1 MTLLKTLSNYL
12 PQNDIPELVLD
23 FLEPEDV
30 YENLEKC
37 EYKDMLT
44 RKYKVKYDYV
54 ISYITSF
61 RNILHSF
68 DDKPSLVSCFD
79 DTPSSVSSF
88 TGHRIMKW
96 HRFGNLH
103 REGDNPAIIFPDGE
117 CRWMINDR
125 LHRDYYPAI
134 IKANPQ
140 CLVFFKNGEI
150 YYPDKNTVKKI
161 KLSEKFKSDW
171 QRVQQIRADPFAF
184 ERRVTDSSA
193 DSCRTIRFQATD
205 SLGGLAVLVG
215 HTH

>member
-1 MTLLKTLSNYL
+1 MSLLKTLSEYL

-44 RKYKVKYDYV
+44 RKYKLEYNYV

-68 DDKPSLVSCFD
+68 DDKPSAI
-79 DTPSSVSSF
+79 TF
-88 TGHRIMKW
+88 TEQRIMKW

-103 REGDNPAIIFPDGE
+103 REGDNPAIIFSDGE

-150 YYPDKNTVKKI
+150 YYPDRNTVKKI
-161 KLSEKFKSDW
+161 KSSEKFKSDW
-171 QRVQQIRADPFAF
+171 QRVQHIRADPFAF
-184 ERRVTDSSA
+184 ERWITQD
-193 DSCRTIRFQATD
+193 TLTGFKN
-205 SLGGLAVLVG
+205 LLL
-215 HTH
+215 